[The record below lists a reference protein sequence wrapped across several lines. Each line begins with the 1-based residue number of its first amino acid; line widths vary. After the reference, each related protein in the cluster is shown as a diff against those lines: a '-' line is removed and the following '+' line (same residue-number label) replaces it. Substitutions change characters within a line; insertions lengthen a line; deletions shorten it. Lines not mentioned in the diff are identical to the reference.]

1 MTMKQ
6 HKLHIITKKLP
17 GDIHTPVSLYLKLR
31 DHYPKSVLLES
42 NNFSNVRECHS
53 IIGVDPIAS
62 IQLRKHTLTF
72 QYLNEIHNI
81 ELNKPLELSENIQRI
96 SQCLRLENEVND
108 SAFIGFLGHIN
119 FEIVDYFDKVEMQ
132 KSDEFDMPALQYYF
146 YRYVISF
153 NHFEDSMLITE
164 SIPEGQHSQMS
175 SLLTAFKKPVQS
187 QPSFSLS
194 GKEQA
199 NMTDVDFKGLVTK
212 GKASCQVG
220 DVFQIVYSRRFG
232 QSFVGDDFEVYRSL
246 RSVNPS
252 PYLFYFDFGNYTIMG
267 SSPESQ
273 LIIDKNQAIVHP
285 IAGTF
290 KRSGNDGLDKQMAQ
304 MLLDDPKENAEH
316 TMLVDLARND
326 LGRQG
331 KNVQVTELKKIKY
344 YSHVIHMVSEVTAQ
358 VDPQVNTFKMLG
370 DTFPAGTLSGAPKI
384 KALEL
389 INENEP
395 TNRYSYGGGLGF
407 LKLDG
412 SLNHAIIIR
421 SFLSTGNTLYYQ
433 AGAGITIHSDEEK
446 ELQEVNN
453 KLAALRK
460 AITIT
465 TERTRI

>member
-1 MTMKQ
+1 MKQ

-17 GDIHTPVSLYLKLR
+17 GDIHTPVSMYLKLR
-31 DHYPKSVLLES
+31 DHFPKSVLLES

-53 IIGVDPIAS
+53 IIGIDPIGS
-62 IQLRKHTLTF
+62 IQLRNKQLSF
-72 QYLNEIHNI
+72 QFLNEIQHI
-81 ELNKPLELSENIQRI
+81 ELANPRELSDKIQEITQCIRI
-96 SQCLRLENEVND
+96 ENEVNTQ
-108 SAFIGFLGHIN
+108 AFLGFLGHVN
-119 FEIVDYFDKVEMQ
+119 FEIVDYFDKINME
-132 KSDEFDMPALQYYF
+132 KTDEFDMPAMQYYF

-153 NHFEDSMLITE
+153 NHFEDSILITE
-164 SIPEGQHSQMS
+164 SIPEGERSQMNAWLP
-175 SLLTAFKKPVQS
+175 LLKKPIQS
-187 QPSFSLS
+187 QQPFSLS
-194 GKEQA
+194 AKEIA
-199 NMTDVDFKGLVTK
+199 NMSDLDFKQLVTK
-212 GKASCQVG
+212 GKHSCQMG

-232 QSFVGDDFEVYRSL
+232 QGYIGDDFEVYRSL
-246 RSVNPS
+246 RSINPS
-252 PYLFYFDFGNYTIMG
+252 PYLFYFDFGHYTIMG

-273 LIIDKNQAIVHP
+273 LVIDKNQAVVHP

-326 LGRQG
+326 LGKQG
-331 KNVQVTELKKIKY
+331 KNVQVKELKKIKY
-344 YSHVIHMVSEVTAQ
+344 YSHVIHMVSEVSAD
-358 VDPQVNTFKMLG
+358 VDRHVNAFKMLG

-395 TNRYSYGGGLGF
+395 TNRYAYGGGLGF

-412 SLNHAIIIR
+412 SLNHAIVIR
-421 SFLSTGNTLYYQ
+421 SFLSINNTLYYQ

-446 ELQEVNN
+446 ELQEVNH

-460 AITIT
+460 AIEIT
-465 TERTRI
+465 TQRTRS